1 MPAKS
6 SKARTSEKKRE
17 TKETSISLS
26 INIDGKGEAKIDS
39 VIGFFDHMLEGF
51 ARHGFFDLTLSCE
64 GDLLVDGHHT
74 VEDCGIVLGEAIK
87 EAVGSKEGINR
98 YGHMILP
105 MDDALVLCA
114 VDLCGRPYLQFD
126 AKFPTERIG
135 YLDTEL
141 VREFFYAVSYSA
153 GMNIHIK
160 VISGQ
165 NSHHICEAMF
175 KSFAK
180 ALDIATCYDPRIT
193 NVLSTKGTL

>member
-26 INIDGKGEAKIDS
+26 INIDGKGEAKVDS
-39 VIGFFDHMLEGF
+39 GIGFFDHMLEGF